1 LQFTLH
7 QVNPA
12 HGEELADIRAR
23 AMKESLEAVG
33 RFDPERVRRR
43 FLDGFEPLCT
53 RAIVASGER
62 VGFLVVR
69 HVENHLLLDH
79 LYIEPR
85 VQGTGLG
92 SAVLRTVI
100 AEARKAK
107 KALRLGV
114 LKQGQVNVFYKKH
127 GFELERVEEWDNY
140 YVLPYSDA
148 Y

>member
-1 LQFTLH
+1 MQFTLH
-7 QVNPA
+7 QVNQA

-23 AMKESLEAVG
+23 AMKESLEALG
-33 RFDPERVRRR
+33 RFDPERVRHR
-43 FLDGFEPLCT
+43 FLDGFEPSCT

-69 HVENHLLLDH
+69 QVESHLLLDH

-92 SAVLRTVI
+92 SAVLRAVI
-100 AEARKAK
+100 AEAQKAK
-107 KALRLGV
+107 KALRLRA
-114 LKQGQVNVFYKKH
+114 LKHSRANVFYTKH

-148 Y
+148 

>member
-7 QVNPA
+7 QVNQA
-12 HGEELADIRAR
+12 HGEELAEIRAR

-43 FLDGFEPLCT
+43 FLDGFEPSCT
-53 RAIVASGER
+53 RVIVSSGES
-62 VGFLVVR
+62 VGFVVIR
-69 HVENHLLLDH
+69 QVESHLLLDH

-85 VQGTGLG
+85 VQGAGLG

-107 KALRLGV
+107 KALRLGA
-114 LKQGQVNVFYKKH
+114 LKHSHANIFYKKH

-148 Y
+148 